1 MSSLGYLF
9 YEPIVQLPTNVSTHG
24 GKPTNE
30 WLLKF
35 NFDFYAVCITL
46 FPALGIDL

>member
-24 GKPTNE
+24 VNPQMNGCWSLILTFMQSV
-30 WLLKF
+30 LLCF
-35 NFDFYAVCITL
+35 L
-46 FPALGIDL
+46 L